1 MAEGWRPAVRVRRR
15 PAGCRVTLIPMNAQQ
30 EARSIEQCIGW
41 VEAEIEAVLSDR
53 ANRPALYQML
63 RYHLGWLD
71 EQLAPTDADGRTRF
85 GGKKLRGLLCLLAC
99 EAAGGEARSAA
110 PAAAAVE
117 FVHNFSLIHD
127 DVEDQDAERRHRPT
141 VWVRWG
147 MPHAVNAGSNMQAL
161 VNEAALR
168 LLTTG
173 VAASRVVAALQ
184 CLTRA
189 MLAMTE
195 GQYQDIEFQDT
206 WETGI
211 EDYLA
216 MSAGKT
222 AALIEGATRLGAL
235 VATDQAELQDALA
248 AFGRGFGMAFQARD
262 DYLGIWGERDST
274 GKPVGG
280 DILKGKRSLPIVF
293 ALSQPRA
300 PSTLRAALERR
311 DVATVTEILEALGA
325 RDFLSATVE
334 RFTDEALRSL
344 TDPGLRP
351 GPVELLRR
359 IAREAL
365 GREA

>member
-1 MAEGWRPAVRVRRR
+1 MS
-15 PAGCRVTLIPMNAQQ
+15 AQQ
-30 EARSIEQCIGW
+30 QTTPIEQRIGW
-41 VEAEIEAVLSDR
+41 VEQEMEAVLSGRTDSS
-53 ANRPALYQML
+53 ALYRML

-71 EQLAPTDADGRTRF
+71 EELIPTDAEARVRF

-99 EAAGGEARSAA
+99 EAAGGDARCAA

-117 FVHNFSLIHD
+117 FIHNFSLIHD

-147 MPHAVNAGSNMQAL
+147 VAHAVNAGSNMQAL
-161 VNEAALR
+161 VNEAGLR
-168 LLTTG
+168 LLTAG
-173 VAASRVVAALQ
+173 VAASRVVAALR

-195 GQYQDIEFQDT
+195 GQFQDIEFQDS
-206 WETGI
+206 WETDI

-216 MSAGKT
+216 MSSGKT
-222 AALIEGATRLGAL
+222 AALMEGATRLGAL
-235 VATDQAELQDALA
+235 VATEQVEILDAVA

-293 ALSQPRA
+293 ALCQPRA
-300 PSTLRAALERR
+300 PATLRAALERR
-311 DVATVTEILEALGA
+311 DVATVTDMLEALGA
-325 RDFLSATVE
+325 RDFLSSTVE
-334 RFTDEALRSL
+334 RFTDEALRAL
-344 TDPGLRP
+344 DCRELRP
-351 GPVELLRR
+351 APAELLRQ

-365 GREA
+365 GRET

>member
-1 MAEGWRPAVRVRRR
+1 
-15 PAGCRVTLIPMNAQQ
+15 MNTQQ
-30 EARSIEQCIGW
+30 QAAPIEERIGW
-41 VEAEIEAVLSDR
+41 VEQEMEVVLAGRSNTAD
-53 ANRPALYQML
+53 LYRML

-71 EQLAPTDADGRTRF
+71 EQSVPTDTSARARF
-85 GGKKLRGLLCLLAC
+85 GGKKLRGLLCLLAS
-99 EAAGGEARSAA
+99 EAAGGDVRRAA

-117 FVHNFSLIHD
+117 FIHNFSLIHD

-147 MPHAVNAGSNMQAL
+147 VAHAVNAGSNMQAL
-161 VNEAALR
+161 VNEAGLR
-168 LLTTG
+168 LLAAG
-173 VAASRVVAALQ
+173 VPAARVVAALH

-195 GQYQDIEFQDT
+195 GQFQDIQSQDT
-206 WETGI
+206 WETRI

-222 AALIEGATRLGAL
+222 AALMEAATRLGAL
-235 VATDQAELQDALA
+235 VATEQAEILDALA
-248 AFGRGFGMAFQARD
+248 AFGRAFGMAFQARD

-293 ALSQPRA
+293 ALCQPHA
-300 PSTLRAALERR
+300 PVALRNSLERR
-311 DVATVTEILEALGA
+311 DVAAVTDTLEALGA
-325 RDFLSATVE
+325 RGFVSSTVE
-334 RFTDEALRSL
+334 RFTNEALHALDR
-344 TDPGLRP
+344 PELRP
-351 GPVELLRR
+351 GPVALLRQM
-359 IAREAL
+359 AYEAL